1 MREVTEQDLRAP
13 QYREGEPDEYE
24 FRNDGKIVRK
34 DRFVRGMQDIAAILF
49 GARHQYEI
57 AEVVAAVHRLQGV
70 RATDLIEQAREVFES
85 EPKALECLDYMQAVI
100 NTQANSAPAQGAAGR
115 DGAA

>member
-1 MREVTEQDLRAP
+1 MHEVTERDLRAP
-13 QYREGEPDEYE
+13 QYRDGNPDEYE
-24 FRNDGKIVRK
+24 FRADGKIVRK

-49 GARHQYEI
+49 GGRHQYEI

-70 RATDLIEQAREVFES
+70 RVKDLIDQARDIFES

-100 NTQANSAPAQGAAGR
+100 DTQAERATVQAAGDQQR
-115 DGAA
+115 

>member
-13 QYREGEPDEYE
+13 QYREGKPDEYE
-24 FRNDGKIVRK
+24 IRDDGKIVRK

-57 AEVVAAVHRLQGV
+57 AEVVAAVHRMQGV
-70 RATDLIEQAREVFES
+70 RAKDLIEQARDVFES

-100 NTQANSAPAQGAAGR
+100 DTQADRAPAQGAAGV
-115 DGAA
+115 